1 MTTVIAKTYSTGI
14 IDRIVNNHLRVKI
27 QDGELY
33 EHALTCVRNAFDAAE
48 TYTNRVIVD
57 SIVEFYID
65 SLDGSLIEL
74 PSAPVREVLEVR
86 YYGEDSAWHTLDKD
100 GYTLVANAQ
109 RARLF
114 LNNTPA
120 LSSAR
125 SVGRVEIKAVCGYED
140 CDNSDVSTQYAL
152 PGDIKQA
159 IMLMAGTFFENSAD
173 NITGTISSELS
184 TSAKSLLHPYRIYP
198 YGDD

>member
-1 MTTVIAKTYSTGI
+1 MTTVIAKTYLAGI
-14 IDRIVNNHLRVKI
+14 IDRIVSNHLRVKA

-33 EHALTCVRNAFDAAE
+33 EHAVTCVYNAFDAAE

-57 SIVEFYID
+57 SIVTFHID
-65 SLDGSLIEL
+65 SLDGGLIEL

-86 YYGEDSAWHTLDKD
+86 YFGEDNAWHPLDK
-100 GYTLVANAQ
+100 GSYTLVANAQ

-114 LNNTPA
+114 LNDTPA

-125 SVGRVEIKAVCGYED
+125 SVGRVEIEAVCGYED
-140 CDNSDVSTQYAL
+140 YTERANAPQYAL
-152 PGDIKQA
+152 PGDIEQA

-173 NITGTISSELS
+173 NITGTIASELP

-198 YGDD
+198 YGE